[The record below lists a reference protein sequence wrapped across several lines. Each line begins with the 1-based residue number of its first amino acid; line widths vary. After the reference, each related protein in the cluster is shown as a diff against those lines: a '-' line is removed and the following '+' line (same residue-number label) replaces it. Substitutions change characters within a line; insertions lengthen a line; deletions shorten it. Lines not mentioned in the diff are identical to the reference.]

1 MAFSLIEGTFAAL
14 IFDCDGTLVDSAPAH
29 LHSIQQALEPL
40 GLTMT
45 EEWYHPRHGLGPHP
59 LIDEYEAEC
68 GVSSPNI
75 DRDALFARNNAA
87 FQAAIPLIEEITFV
101 ADIARAWHRRV
112 PMSVAS
118 NGVRENVEASLVSTK
133 LRPLFD
139 HVITADDVKHGKPAP
154 DVYLEAARRMM
165 VDPAKCIVFEDSD
178 EGLEAAHRAGMR
190 GIDIRKEALAAS
202 SSGDN

>member
-1 MAFSLIEGTFAAL
+1 MAFSLVEGTFAAL

-29 LHSIQQALEPL
+29 LHSIRQALKPL

-45 EEWYHPRHGLGPHP
+45 DDWYHPRHGLGPHP
-59 LIDEYEAEC
+59 LIDEYEAEFNL
-68 GVSSPNI
+68 PPI
-75 DRDALFARNNAA
+75 DRDAFFERNNAA
-87 FQAAIPLIEEITFV
+87 FQASIAFIKEITFV
-101 ADIARAWHRRV
+101 ADIARAWHGRV

-118 NGVRENVEASLVSTK
+118 NGVRENVEATLVSTN

-139 HVITADDVKHGKPAP
+139 YVITADDVKHGKPAP
-154 DVYLEAARRMM
+154 DVYLEAARRMK

-190 GIDIRKEALAAS
+190 GIDIRKEAAVAT
-202 SSGDN
+202 SSGDNS